1 MNKNITLNSGLGWID
16 FSDEDK
22 GKVMKVIEL
31 LQEGGT
37 VDELGIGVIRNSL
50 SDAMFNGIT
59 TIQTRAKYFFIVPY
73 ILQSYLS
80 EKKRT
85 TNPQKYLYDEETR
98 LMNELTWDSQNPELD
113 RIIGHTIAIQ
123 NKGKSERSWKQV
135 ERKPST
141 IYWNGLRQFGFVN
154 TALSLSNLLKLIEKN
169 HLVLDDGFISKES
182 EKGDDIEHSRS
193 DVISFKVPYRAN
205 WKEGLSMRLTKDEA
219 EILKHQIIDTQKDQ
233 LLAQIVAND
242 EWMKELLSINTFSH
256 LVDLNFFIELPKRT
270 QQIVYTAIDFWEILY
285 GAHIRFNILLNDKYG
300 TIERKEEYVNLWKE
314 WKAKMDDFDWHKF
327 DRSLMWQITDEHSR
341 IKRTTRMFVDNW
353 INGLINNLT
362 EEELDK
368 LVEKQEKDNKKARA
382 KLRTNNDERYS
393 GWVGISQM
401 EYRFGNMKQVVFD
414 ITQGLGIEDA

>member
-1 MNKNITLNSGLGWID
+1 MELQLNSGLGWID

-80 EKKRT
+80 EKSRT
-85 TNPQKYLYDEETR
+85 KSPLKYLYDEETR
-98 LMNELTWDSQNPELD
+98 IMNELTWASQNPEQD

-123 NKGKSERSWKQV
+123 NEGKSERRWKQV

-154 TALSLSNLLKLIEKN
+154 TELSLFNLLKMFEKN
-169 HLVLDDGFISKES
+169 NLVLDDGFVAKED
-182 EKGDDIEHSRS
+182 EKGDDIEFSKS
-193 DVISFKVPYRAN
+193 DVISFKVPYRSIWREN
-205 WKEGLSMRLTKDEA
+205 LSMALTKDEA

-233 LLAQIVAND
+233 LLAQIVGND
-242 EWMKELLSINTFSH
+242 KWMKELLTINTFSH
-256 LVDLNFFIELPKRT
+256 LTGLDFFNELPEFT
-270 QQIVYTAIDFWEILY
+270 QKVVHTAIEFWEIMY
-285 GAHIRFNILLNDKYG
+285 GAHIRFNILLHEKYG
-300 TIERKEEYVNLWKE
+300 MPERKEEFLVLWEE
-314 WKAKMDDFDWHKF
+314 WKTKMNDYDWESF
-327 DRSLMWQITDEHSR
+327 DRSLMWKITDQHSR
-341 IKRTTRMFVDNW
+341 VKFTTRKFVDNW
-353 INGLINNLT
+353 MNGLMRHLP
-362 EEELDK
+362 EVELDK
-368 LVEKQEKDNKKARA
+368 LVEQQEKDNKKARA

-393 GWVGISQM
+393 GWVGINQM
-401 EYRFGNMKQVVFD
+401 EYRFGNMKQIIFD
-414 ITQGLGIEDA
+414 IAQGLELVNA